1 MATLDIF
8 VSGVFGKTGEDAYQ
22 IGSKNEDGDYV
33 PTVDGVYTKEQAEA
47 ALKELAPAPKKE
59 PAKKAAPK
67 KAASKSK

>member
-1 MATLDIF
+1 MERSLL
-8 VSGVFGKTGEDAYQ
+8 VSQ
-22 IGSKNEDGDYV
+22 SRS
-33 PTVDGVYTKEQAEA
+33 DGVYTKEEAEA